1 MQSMLSYL
9 QFHLC
14 CDACIIMLATI
25 IIYAP
30 FHKCTPSYDNTSSKQ
45 TCKQKQKTSQT
56 IISWKNSNDH
66 VNSIIKI
73 TWIRSIQYPRVITL
87 QHGSRRQK
95 TIYKFQNITQN
106 KRRRIMAQLH
116 SRTYLPTQINS
127 TYYSLW
133 TLDPNPHHSI
143 LTPLHL
149 YLTTHS
155 CFLQVEVVHNM
166 QNHLYSFLPI
176 PYDSQA
182 HTTHVV

>member
-9 QFHLC
+9 QVHLC

-30 FHKCTPSYDNTSSKQ
+30 FHKCTPSYDNTS
-45 TCKQKQKTSQT
+45 CKQKQEKNVANNHLA
-56 IISWKNSNDH
+56 WNNSNDH

-95 TIYKFQNITQN
+95 KIYKFQNLTQN

-143 LTPLHL
+143 LTPFHL
-149 YLTTHS
+149 YSTTHS
-155 CFLQVEVVHNM
+155 CFLHVEVIDNM
-166 QNHLYSFLPI
+166 QNHIYSFLSI
-176 PYDSQA
+176 PHDSQT
-182 HTTHVV
+182 HTNHEV